1 MTYNMKIS
9 QMSNTDIKN
18 FKNTIRGELFVFFVL
33 LEIKK
38 IILNI
43 VTGSD
48 FFFTLDNT

>member
-1 MTYNMKIS
+1 MTYYMKIS

-18 FKNTIRGELFVFFVL
+18 FKNTIRDELFVLFVQL
-33 LEIKK
+33 GIKK

-48 FFFTLDNT
+48 FFLL